1 MKKLTLFLFGS
12 MLLCSCKCLLSQ
24 VPPKYIFA
32 NAGCQAP
39 IPDYRDSV
47 KVIGGCSGYTF
58 NQIPSPGTVITIPF
72 VANEV
77 ILRVTGKNGKSSQR
91 KFTVTMLDTVT
102 PQIIPTPEFMSY
114 QAKQISELFNVAE
127 TMAINS
133 FKTFDK
139 YYVLP
144 DSLEYAPGVGPMTDS
159 MYNEVM
165 LVSVSIDSA
174 GIRKRFTSYG
184 DSVIINP
191 KPIEWDDVL
200 YKPTDFP
207 TSIHIHGWEQIMHPT
222 YLDNEALKYPVNYN
236 EFMDWQ
242 ASAEYMPIPIRA
254 NTGAPTMTLVNA
266 TYEFLPLR
274 VNKTT
279 RKMQF
284 WDTADLKWHTMT
296 SN

>member
-1 MKKLTLFLFGS
+1 LIA
-12 MLLCSCKCLLSQ
+12 Q
-24 VPPKYIFA
+24 IPPKYIYA
-32 NAGCQAP
+32 DTGCQAS

-47 KVIGGCSGYTF
+47 IVKGGCSGFTLSQ
-58 NQIPSPGTVITIPF
+58 NPSPGTVITIPF
-72 VANEV
+72 IANEV
-77 ILRVTGKNGKSSQR
+77 IIKATGKNGKSSQR
-91 KFTVTMLDTVT
+91 IFTVTMLDTIT
-102 PQIIPTPEFMSY
+102 PEIIPTPAFMSY

-165 LVSVSIDSA
+165 LVSVSMDSA

-191 KPIEWDDVL
+191 KPIEWDDIL

-207 TSIHIHGWEQIMHPT
+207 TSIHIHGWEQIIHPT
-222 YLDNEALKYPVNYN
+222 YLDNDALRYPVSYN
-236 EFMDWQ
+236 DFMDWQ
-242 ASAEYMPIPIRA
+242 AVAEYMPIPARTPTA
-254 NTGAPTMTLVNA
+254 APDLSLVKA
-266 TYEFLPLR
+266 TTNFTSLIYDPTAKKMKFWNGS
-274 VNKTT
+274 VWKTI
-279 RKMQF
+279 
-284 WDTADLKWHTMT
+284 T